1 MHFFTGLI
9 IAYIAVYSLVHVSLF
24 AGLIRERAREKR
36 LVRYDRLNQEGPP
49 SLVSVIV
56 PVRNE
61 EELLPVLLDGLGAQ
75 TWPEIEYLFVDD
87 GSTDSSPVLLEDFK
101 RQCGFP
107 VHIIK
112 IEESQGNGVIPK
124 DHEKR
129 DGFINRKQQALGRA
143 IAVAQ
148 GDILLFTD
156 ADCEVGPDWARA
168 MVQNMN
174 VENTGVVLGPVYKKS
189 ASRGMLYDFQYFDHL
204 VRGMYVAAAAGL
216 GAAGGGF
223 GNNIAVRKK
232 ALDEAGGYASVPQ
245 SVTEDAAMLSLIRKN
260 TRYQVH
266 AAYDAATHVST
277 RCETSWGRLITQTLR
292 WHHGGLF
299 SSDLV
304 TSLSFG
310 ALALLYFFCALCFPL
325 AIIYPLFLI
334 VPAVV
339 LLEIILGNLPVKIY
353 AGKSLPLK
361 LPQYIFHSFFME
373 YFFTLLT
380 VLSFTA
386 KNPEWK
392 R

>member
-9 IAYIAVYSLVHVSLF
+9 IAYIAAYSLVHVSLF
-24 AGLIRERAREKR
+24 VGLLRERAREKR
-36 LVRYDRLNQEGPP
+36 LVRYDREVAA

-61 EELLPVLLDGLGAQ
+61 EELLPILLDGLKAQ
-75 TWPEIEYLFVDD
+75 TWPEIEYLFIDD
-87 GSTDSSPVLLEDFK
+87 GSTDSSLVLLEDFK
-101 RQCGFP
+101 RQCGFF

-112 IEESQGNGVIPK
+112 MQEYSENGITPA
-124 DHEKR
+124 DHKKR
-129 DGFINRKQQALGRA
+129 DGGFINRKQQALGRA

-156 ADCEVGPDWARA
+156 ADCEVGPDWVRS

-189 ASRGMLYDFQYFDHL
+189 ALHGMLYDFQCFDHL

-216 GAAGGGF
+216 GAGAGGF

-232 ALDEAGGYASVPQ
+232 ALEEAGGYASVPQ
-245 SVTEDAAMLSLIRKN
+245 SVTEDAAMLSLIRKK

-304 TSLSFG
+304 TTLSFG
-310 ALALLYFFCALCFPL
+310 TLALLYFLCALCFPL
-325 AIIYPLFLI
+325 AIIHLPFLI

-339 LLEIILGNLPVKIY
+339 FLEIVLGNLPVKIY

-361 LPQYIFHSFFME
+361 LPQYIFHSFFMG
-373 YFFTLLT
+373 YFFSLLT

-386 KNPEWK
+386 KKPEWK